1 MEEKRPFMK
10 VEDVAM
16 ELDISR
22 SFAYKV
28 MQKLNAE
35 LREKG
40 FLTIAGRVNRKYF
53 MEKFYYDEKE

>member
-1 MEEKRPFMK
+1 MEENRPFMK

-53 MEKFYYDEKE
+53 MEKFYYDGKE